1 MISEGF
7 RKYECMSRSLIEQNL
22 KSLIQN
28 LCMRRFPNEILAASA
43 QPVYLGVN
51 ETKGRIDVTVIH
63 KSPTSKLS
71 YGREIINDRIVS
83 ILVADRRT
91 FEMDIKSDWL
101 GGLLTES
108 LLFPY
113 EPLINEAFLRHYE
126 IKLKMR
132 MISEII
138 DNLILEYPRLSR
150 EILIKPEYFMWET
163 LARKLSLYPPSI
175 CRLSDP
181 KRGMI
186 SGRIRELIM
195 PGFLK
200 ALERLEK
207 DHVISISKG
216 YVRISERYID
226 SFKGWRMRIPGLL
239 RNVRDAILRHGI
251 EFFPKMMSSLL
262 EDYFAFASQSITE
275 LRLPTEIEDTKS
287 FLFIPTSSGF
297 VSLSEHKRISNF
309 MDSFFAGKS
318 STVKVER
325 LGGVLNSVYLITVM
339 EDGKLKRRVAK
350 VFKSWYNLKWLPI
363 ALWTLG
369 SKEFAVLGKTRLERE
384 YSINKLL
391 LSNGISVPR
400 ILHISPS
407 EGILIQEY
415 VEGESLTRIIKR
427 ICSSGGDDEQLYSI
441 ISMVGEEIARI
452 HGLNI
457 SLGDCKPENIK
468 LAEDGRIFF
477 LDLEQAEIGGDQ
489 AWDIA
494 EFLYY
499 SGHYAFLSPLKVPRR
514 ITESF
519 IDGYLK
525 GGGRAE
531 NIKRVRSPRYIRAFS
546 FFTPPHIIYVI
557 ANTCLKKV
565 ESG

>member
-1 MISEGF
+1 
-7 RKYECMSRSLIEQNL
+7 MSRNLLEQNL
-22 KSLIQN
+22 KASIQN
-28 LCMRRFPNEILAASA
+28 LCMRRFSDEIVAASA
-43 QPVYLGVN
+43 QPVFVGMDG
-51 ETKGRIDVTVIH
+51 TKGRIDVTVILR
-63 KSPTSKLS
+63 SSTRKLS
-71 YGREIINDRIVS
+71 YKRETLNDRIVS
-83 ILVADRRT
+83 IIVADHRA
-91 FEMDIKSDWL
+91 FEMDVESDWL

-113 EPLINEAFLRHYE
+113 EPLINEALLRHYE

-138 DNLILEYPRLSR
+138 DNLILEYPKLSR

-163 LARKLSLYPPSI
+163 IARKISLYPPSI
-175 CRLSDP
+175 CRLLDP
-181 KRGMI
+181 KRGII
-186 SGRIRELIM
+186 SREIQELVM
-195 PGFLK
+195 SGFLK
-200 ALERLEK
+200 ALERLER
-207 DHVISISKG
+207 DHVISISNG
-216 YVRISERYID
+216 YVKISECYIE
-226 SFKGWRMRIPGLL
+226 SLKGWRMRIPGLL

-262 EDYFAFASQSITE
+262 EDYIAFANQSITE
-275 LRLPTEIEDTKS
+275 GRFPFEIEDTKS
-287 FLFIPTSSGF
+287 FLFIPTSAGL
-297 VSLSEHKRISNF
+297 VSLSEKRRISGF
-309 MDSFFAGKS
+309 IDSLFAGKS
-318 STVKVER
+318 STVRVER

-339 EDGKLKRRVAK
+339 ENGELKRRVAK

-363 ALWTLG
+363 ALWALG

-391 LSNGISVPR
+391 SSNGIAVPR

-415 VEGESLTRIIKR
+415 IEGESLTRIIKR
-427 ICSSGGDDEQLYSI
+427 ICTSGGDDERLYSI

-452 HGLNI
+452 HSLNI
-457 SLGDCKPENIK
+457 SLGDCKPENIR

-477 LDLEQAEIGGDQ
+477 LDLEQAERGGDQ

-519 IDGYLK
+519 IDGYLR
-525 GGGRAE
+525 GGGKAE
-531 NIKRVRSPRYIRAFS
+531 NIKRVKSPRYIKAFS

-557 ANTCLKKV
+557 ANTCMRKAELD
-565 ESG
+565 

>member
-1 MISEGF
+1 
-7 RKYECMSRSLIEQNL
+7 MSRNLLEQNL
-22 KSLIQN
+22 KASIQN
-28 LCMRRFPNEILAASA
+28 LCMRRFSDEIVAASA
-43 QPVYLGVN
+43 QPVFVGMDG
-51 ETKGRIDVTVIH
+51 TKGRIDVTVILR
-63 KSPTSKLS
+63 SSTRKLS
-71 YGREIINDRIVS
+71 YKRETLNDRIVS
-83 ILVADRRT
+83 IIVADHRA
-91 FEMDIKSDWL
+91 FEMDVESDWL

-113 EPLINEAFLRHYE
+113 EPLINEALLRHYE

-138 DNLILEYPRLSR
+138 DNLILEYPKLSR

-163 LARKLSLYPPSI
+163 IARKISLYPPSI
-175 CRLSDP
+175 CRLLDP
-181 KRGMI
+181 KRGII
-186 SGRIRELIM
+186 SREIQELVM
-195 PGFLK
+195 SGFLK
-200 ALERLEK
+200 ALERLER
-207 DHVISISKG
+207 DHVISISNG
-216 YVRISERYID
+216 YVKISECYIE
-226 SFKGWRMRIPGLL
+226 SLKGWRMRIPGLL

-262 EDYFAFASQSITE
+262 EDYIAFANQSITE
-275 LRLPTEIEDTKS
+275 GRFPFEIEDTKS
-287 FLFIPTSSGF
+287 FLFIPTSAGL
-297 VSLSEHKRISNF
+297 VSLSEKRRISGF
-309 MDSFFAGKS
+309 IDSLFAGKS
-318 STVKVER
+318 STVRVER

-339 EDGKLKRRVAK
+339 ENGELKRRVAK

-363 ALWTLG
+363 ALWALG

-391 LSNGISVPR
+391 SSNGIAVPR

-415 VEGESLTRIIKR
+415 IEGESLTRIIKR
-427 ICSSGGDDEQLYSI
+427 ICTSSGDDEQLYSV

-452 HGLNI
+452 HSLNI
-457 SLGDCKPENIK
+457 SLGDCKPENIR

-477 LDLEQAEIGGDQ
+477 LDLEQAERGGDQ

-519 IDGYLK
+519 IDGYLR
-525 GGGRAE
+525 GGGKAE
-531 NIKRVRSPRYIRAFS
+531 NIKRVKSPRYIKAFS

-557 ANTCLKKV
+557 ANTCMRKAELD
-565 ESG
+565 

>member
-1 MISEGF
+1 
-7 RKYECMSRSLIEQNL
+7 MSSNLLEQNL
-22 KSLIQN
+22 KASIQN
-28 LCMRRFPNEILAASA
+28 LCMRRFSEEMLAASA
-43 QPVYLGVN
+43 QPVSVGIN
-51 ETKGRIDVTVIH
+51 GTKGRIDVTVIL
-63 KSPTSKLS
+63 KSSTHKLS
-71 YGREIINDRIVS
+71 YRRETLSDRIVS
-83 ILVADRRT
+83 ILAADHRT
-91 FEMDIKSDWL
+91 FEMDVESDWL

-113 EPLINEAFLRHYE
+113 EPLINEALLRHYE

-138 DNLILEYPRLSR
+138 DNLILEYPELSR

-163 LARKLSLYPPSI
+163 IARKISLYPPSI
-175 CRLSDP
+175 CRLLDP
-181 KRGMI
+181 KRGVI
-186 SGRIRELIM
+186 SREIQELIM

-200 ALERLEK
+200 ALKRLER
-207 DHVISISKG
+207 DHVISISNG
-216 YVRISERYID
+216 YVKISERYIE
-226 SFKGWRMRIPGLL
+226 SFKGWRIRIPSLL

-262 EDYFAFASQSITE
+262 EDYTAFTSQSITE
-275 LRLPTEIEDTKS
+275 GRLPSEIEDAKS
-287 FLFIPTSSGF
+287 FLFIPTSLGLA
-297 VSLSEHKRISNF
+297 SLSEKRRISSF
-309 MDSFFAGKS
+309 IDSLFAGKS
-318 STVKVER
+318 STVRIER

-339 EDGKLKRRVAK
+339 ENRELKRRVAK

-384 YSINKLL
+384 YSINRLL
-391 LSNGISVPR
+391 SSNGIAVPR

-415 VEGESLTRIIKR
+415 IEGESLTRIIKR
-427 ICSSGGDDEQLYSI
+427 ICSSGGDDERLYSI
-441 ISMVGEEIARI
+441 ISMVGEEIAKI
-452 HGLNI
+452 HNLNV

-477 LDLEQAEIGGDQ
+477 LDLEQAERGGDQ

-499 SGHYAFLSPLKVPRR
+499 SGHYASLSPLKVPRR

-525 GGGRAE
+525 GGERVE

-557 ANTCLKKV
+557 ANTCIRKIRT

>member
-1 MISEGF
+1 
-7 RKYECMSRSLIEQNL
+7 
-22 KSLIQN
+22 
-28 LCMRRFPNEILAASA
+28 MRRFSDEIVAASA
-43 QPVYLGVN
+43 QPVFVGMDG
-51 ETKGRIDVTVIH
+51 TKGRIDVTVILR
-63 KSPTSKLS
+63 SSTRKLS
-71 YGREIINDRIVS
+71 YKRETLNDRIVS
-83 ILVADRRT
+83 IIVADHRA
-91 FEMDIKSDWL
+91 FEMDVESDWL

-113 EPLINEAFLRHYE
+113 EPLINEALLRHYE

-138 DNLILEYPRLSR
+138 DNLILEYPKLSR

-163 LARKLSLYPPSI
+163 IARKISLYPPSI
-175 CRLSDP
+175 CRLLDP
-181 KRGMI
+181 KRGII
-186 SGRIRELIM
+186 SREIQELVM
-195 PGFLK
+195 SGFLK
-200 ALERLEK
+200 ALERLER
-207 DHVISISKG
+207 DHVISISNG
-216 YVRISERYID
+216 YVKISECYIE
-226 SFKGWRMRIPGLL
+226 SLKGWRMRIPGLL

-262 EDYFAFASQSITE
+262 EDYIAFANQSITE
-275 LRLPTEIEDTKS
+275 GRFPFEIEDTKS
-287 FLFIPTSSGF
+287 FLFIPTSAGL
-297 VSLSEHKRISNF
+297 VSLSEKRRISGF
-309 MDSFFAGKS
+309 IDSLFAGKS
-318 STVKVER
+318 STVRVER

-339 EDGKLKRRVAK
+339 ENGELKRRVAK

-363 ALWTLG
+363 ALWALG

-391 LSNGISVPR
+391 SSNGIAVPR

-415 VEGESLTRIIKR
+415 IEGESLTRIIKR
-427 ICSSGGDDEQLYSI
+427 ICTSSGDDEQLYSV

-452 HGLNI
+452 HSLNI
-457 SLGDCKPENIK
+457 SLGDCKPENIR

-477 LDLEQAEIGGDQ
+477 LDLEQAERGGDQ

-519 IDGYLK
+519 IDGYLR
-525 GGGRAE
+525 GGGKAE
-531 NIKRVRSPRYIRAFS
+531 NIKRVKSPRYIKAFS

-557 ANTCLKKV
+557 ANTCMRKAELD
-565 ESG
+565 

>member
-1 MISEGF
+1 
-7 RKYECMSRSLIEQNL
+7 MSRNLLEQNL
-22 KSLIQN
+22 KASIQN
-28 LCMRRFPNEILAASA
+28 LCMRRFSDEIVAASA
-43 QPVYLGVN
+43 QPVFVGMDG
-51 ETKGRIDVTVIH
+51 TKGRIDVTVILR
-63 KSPTSKLS
+63 SSTRKLS
-71 YGREIINDRIVS
+71 YKRETLNDRIVS
-83 ILVADRRT
+83 IIVADHRA
-91 FEMDIKSDWL
+91 FEMDVESDWL

-113 EPLINEAFLRHYE
+113 EPLINEALLRHYE

-138 DNLILEYPRLSR
+138 DNLILEYPKLSR

-163 LARKLSLYPPSI
+163 IARKISLYPPSI
-175 CRLSDP
+175 CRLLDP
-181 KRGMI
+181 KRGII
-186 SGRIRELIM
+186 SREIQELVM
-195 PGFLK
+195 SGFLK
-200 ALERLEK
+200 ALERLER
-207 DHVISISKG
+207 DHVISISNG
-216 YVRISERYID
+216 YVKISECYIE
-226 SFKGWRMRIPGLL
+226 SLKGWRMRIPGLL

-262 EDYFAFASQSITE
+262 EDYIAFANQSITE
-275 LRLPTEIEDTKS
+275 GRFPFEIEDTKS
-287 FLFIPTSSGF
+287 FLFIPTSAGL
-297 VSLSEHKRISNF
+297 VSLSEKRRISGF
-309 MDSFFAGKS
+309 IDSLFAGKS
-318 STVKVER
+318 STVRVER

-339 EDGKLKRRVAK
+339 ENGELKRRVAK

-363 ALWTLG
+363 ALWALG

-391 LSNGISVPR
+391 SSNGIAVPR

-415 VEGESLTRIIKR
+415 IEGESLTRIIKR
-427 ICSSGGDDEQLYSI
+427 ICTSSGDDEQLYSV

-452 HGLNI
+452 HSLNI
-457 SLGDCKPENIK
+457 SLGDCKPENIR

-477 LDLEQAEIGGDQ
+477 LDLEQAERGGDQ

-519 IDGYLK
+519 IDG
-525 GGGRAE
+525 
-531 NIKRVRSPRYIRAFS
+531 
-546 FFTPPHIIYVI
+546 
-557 ANTCLKKV
+557 
-565 ESG
+565 